1 LSNVVKMSKVDNLQK
16 KQYLFTNQNINT
28 TLDMIQKY
36 DNLRY
41 IHSRDNQ

>member
-1 LSNVVKMSKVDNLQK
+1 LSNVVKMSKVDIK
-16 KQYLFTNQNINT
+16 KNFVINQNINT